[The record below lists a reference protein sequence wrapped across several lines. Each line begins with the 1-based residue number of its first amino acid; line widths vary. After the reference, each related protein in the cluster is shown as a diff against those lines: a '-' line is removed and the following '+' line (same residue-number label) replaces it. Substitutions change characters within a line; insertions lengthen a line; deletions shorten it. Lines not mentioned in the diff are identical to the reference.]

1 MYHGNVV
8 ELRFKIQV
16 EIIYQL
22 FVFYH
27 NYLFDSTCVLLIE
40 LL

>member
-1 MYHGNVV
+1 MYNGNVA

-22 FVFYH
+22 FAFYH

-40 LL
+40 LF

>member
-8 ELRFKIQV
+8 ELRFKIQ
-16 EIIYQL
+16 L
-22 FVFYH
+22 FAFYH

-40 LL
+40 LF